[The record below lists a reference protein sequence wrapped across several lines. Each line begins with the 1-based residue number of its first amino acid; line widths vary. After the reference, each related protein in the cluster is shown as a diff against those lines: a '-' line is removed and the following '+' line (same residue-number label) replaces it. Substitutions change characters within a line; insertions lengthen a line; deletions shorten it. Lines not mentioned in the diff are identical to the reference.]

1 MLLPDV
7 MWTSWCQRGLRGWS
21 SLGGGAVIAR
31 MWRAWT
37 ASWDADAYSA
47 HLLTTTVP
55 QLRKAPGN
63 LATYLL
69 RRADEDCTEF
79 AILSLWRS
87 MDAVRA
93 MAGEDVEQVE
103 PHPEDAR
110 FFVQFD
116 PAVVHYEIAER
127 R

>member
-1 MLLPDV
+1 
-7 MWTSWCQRGLRGWS
+7 
-21 SLGGGAVIAR
+21 VIAR

-47 HLLTTTVP
+47 HLLSTTVP
-55 QLRKAPGN
+55 QLQQAPGN
-63 LATYLL
+63 LVTYLL
-69 RRADEDCTEF
+69 RRADGDCTQF
-79 AILSLWRS
+79 AILSLWES

-93 MAGEDVEQVE
+93 IAGEDVEQVE
-103 PHPEDAR
+103 PDAEDAR
-110 FFVQFD
+110 FVVQFD